1 MRKIPYMILS
11 TAIIAGLLAGCGID
25 KTTNGSS
32 PKAPAGEE
40 ITVPTEPI
48 LGEAQYT
55 EQNGSI
61 KINYTAKNISSQTL
75 DFLFQSGMK
84 VDYILY
90 DSEGNEIDQYSK
102 NALATMA
109 LEEVALKTKE
119 TISQE
124 FMIENLPNGTYSIEV
139 FLNEPEQNAKAVL
152 PFEVKSSIYNIGIGT
167 LTGRVDLNSI
177 EVEMDG
183 SPRVFQLT
191 DFAKE
196 QIISIEDNT
205 GIDFI
210 YTETGIEQPTIE
222 KLITQPTQIHIQASV
237 LELDSELVGVHDWIR
252 QNKNLK
258 AMAGYQPF
266 EAFRLYMYTKAG
278 EDFETLYYFH
288 NVDEDNLPVSKYV
301 SENRMDTAIAQNR
314 EFMKKLN
321 EVHDFYLEMINS
333 TRANIGFTLPG
344 SEEVLEFKMMKG
356 EDNIWRALWLPLQ

>member
-11 TAIIAGLLAGCGID
+11 TAIIAGLLASCGIE
-25 KTTNGSS
+25 KTTNGSA

-40 ITVPTEPI
+40 ITVPTDTI

-102 NALATMA
+102 NALSTMA

-196 QIISIEDNT
+196 QLISIDDNT

-222 KLITQPTQIHIQASV
+222 KLITQPTQIHIEASV

-252 QNKNLK
+252 QNKNLE

-288 NVDEDNLPVSKYV
+288 NIDEDNLPVAKYV
-301 SENRMDTAIAQNR
+301 AENRMDTAIAQNR

-321 EVHDFYLEMINS
+321 EVHDFHLEMINS